1 MSKVIMR
8 DDPQAIAFFQ
18 DMKHLSALLDML
30 GTNTRYDIEWRK
42 FSD

>member
-30 GTNTRYDIEWRK
+30 DIEWRK